1 MLEKEE
7 TEMEVKNK
15 DTQTITEMF
24 IAKKVHQKGKETQTL
39 HRTES
44 FRFVNLLRLSIFL
57 SLGLSV
63 SGSVS
68 MYLCIYLCMYLFNL
82 FVFVFVL
89 FSSFRQEEIYK
100 TAWQHS
106 RKKVKYISINRNI
119 KKKQN

>member
-7 TEMEVKNK
+7 TEVEVKNK

-24 IAKKVHQKGKETQTL
+24 IAQ
-39 HRTES
+39 ES
-44 FRFVNLLRLSIFL
+44 PSEGQRNTNTPQNRKFSFCKPSASVC
-57 SLGLSV
+57 LSV

-106 RKKVKYISINRNI
+106 RKKVKYISINTNI
-119 KKKQN
+119 KKEIELEVK